1 MLVYVLKLKIG
12 VIIVDKIVE
21 RYYKMMNIS
30 VFMYIFD
37 IIVGALL
44 IYYADLAIKIY
55 AVVLGSLMLIHGL
68 FDLIRYLYDGLGNR
82 IFNSDVTMAVS
93 SIIFGLFTIFYTFES
108 INLIGV
114 IFGIWLIVYSFQKS
128 YYLFVL
134 VKNNEE
140 IFPLVGFITLL
151 DFIMG
156 VLVIINPFDS
166 FIIVTKLI
174 GYFSIASSLLNVMYC
189 LLFKKRAKQL
199 LKMFE

>member
-82 IFNSDVTMAVS
+82 IFNSDVTMSVS

-140 IFPLVGFITLL
+140 IFLLVGFITLL

>member
-1 MLVYVLKLKIG
+1 M
-12 VIIVDKIVE
+12 DKIVE